1 MGISERLPRRG
12 VLAVLTLLAGGCGGG
27 GDASP
32 PWAGAVDTLPDGAV
46 RVHSPDAPVWPEGA
60 GPRLVEVLRVGAG
73 EPAFGQVP
81 DIAPTEDGGVWILD
95 GEARQV
101 VRVDAAGREERRIGR
116 GGDAEN
122 EFQYPRRLHLRGDTL
137 WVEDLG
143 TARWSAWSTGGVF
156 LGAFALPDGLAGGN
170 ASWTAAGLMG
180 VERRRVD
187 DAVVRW
193 AGLWVPE
200 GGVFVRRDSLP
211 PPPVPEPVALQATFT
226 RDGRPVSLAFP
237 LPLAH
242 QPGAVAELDG
252 SGWVVTP
259 GGGEYRIVRVAR
271 DGTPR
276 REIVRDYTPVP
287 VPDAEREAA
296 VARLPAELRESE
308 AHRVPTAWP
317 PFDRIVPAADG
328 SLWVVRRDGDGRT
341 VFDLFDPEGRY
352 RGAVGR
358 DVDLE
363 GVWLHAV
370 DEWGA
375 WGVVRD
381 EAGRPV
387 VIRFALEGA
396 GD

>member
-1 MGISERLPRRG
+1 M
-12 VLAVLTLLAGGCGGG
+12 
-27 GDASP
+27 
-32 PWAGAVDTLPDGAV
+32 DTLPDGVV
-46 RVHSPDAPVWPEGA
+46 RVTSPAAPDPPPGE
-60 GPRLVEVLRVGAG
+60 GPRLVEELRVGQE

-81 DIAPTEDGGVWILD
+81 DIAPAGDGGVWILD

-101 VRVDAAGREERRIGR
+101 IRVDGAGREELRIGR
-116 GGDAEN
+116 GGDAED

-143 TARWSAWSTGGVF
+143 TARWSAWSVQGEF
-156 LGAFALPDGLAGGN
+156 LGALALPDDMAGGN
-170 ASWTAAGLMG
+170 ASWTAAGLVG

-193 AGLWVPE
+193 VGRWLPR

-242 QPGAVAELDG
+242 QPAAVAELDG

-259 GGGEYRIVRVAR
+259 GGDAYRILRVAL
-271 DGTPR
+271 DGTTR
-276 REIVRDYTPVP
+276 REIVREYTPVP
-287 VPDAEREAA
+287 VPEAERDAA
-296 VARLPAELRESE
+296 VARLPAELRETE
-308 AHRVPTAWP
+308 AHRVPTTWP

-341 VFDLFDPEGRY
+341 VFDLFDAEGRY

-358 DVDLE
+358 EVDLT
-363 GVWLHAV
+363 GFWLHAV
-370 DEWGA
+370 DREGV
-375 WGVVRD
+375 WGVLRD

-396 GD
+396 GP